1 MPGEIHKKQRIQS
14 YIAIFINDGNL
25 NDEEWW
31 IKYISE
37 NYATTIRLF
46 KKCSHCWKKVK
57 MVDNKLILSHI
68 NNNMNNITIA
78 QQVDDYG
85 DLKFESLVTKNT
97 RRNKCHN
104 S

>member
-1 MPGEIHKKQRIQS
+1 MT
-14 YIAIFINDGNL
+14 
-25 NDEEWW
+25 
-31 IKYISE
+31 IK
-37 NYATTIRLF
+37 LF
-46 KKCSHCWKKVK
+46 EKCPLCWKEVKKVN
-57 MVDNKLILSHI
+57 NKLILSHI
-68 NNNMNNITIA
+68 INNMNNISIT